1 MVTSSVSASARPMS
15 SILQSHVPSAA
26 ATPGATTL
34 DLVNQVGDMLKQQK
48 IDLLTEVTNIVE
60 SRLPSQPCVPK
71 LPPSHQHPLTSP
83 IMNQEY
89 DDQEY
94 DEDRFHRHHRSMSQR
109 RSHESHGSFWKDDK
123 VKLTKGFKLIM
134 DAKTPDVFDGKSR
147 AQYCHGMTP

>member
-1 MVTSSVSASARPMS
+1 M
-15 SILQSHVPSAA
+15 
-26 ATPGATTL
+26 
-34 DLVNQVGDMLKQQK
+34 DLVSQVGDMLKQQK

-94 DEDRFHRHHRSMSQR
+94 DEDRFHRHHRSTSHR
-109 RSHESHGSFWKDDK
+109 RSHESHGSSYDEDK
-123 VKLTKGFKLIM
+123 VKQIKGFKLVM
-134 DAKTPDVFDGKSR
+134 DARNPELFDEKTLSLYLSWKVALEAKV
-147 AQYCHGMTP
+147 